1 MMFIHH
7 KNERNLLWQKKTTG
21 ESMNRIFTNDNN
33 EVIASSSTTVGL
45 ETQGS
50 ITITLSDAKKINESI
65 NISNELKDLIEDSL
79 AMSAKYL
86 N

>member
-1 MMFIHH
+1 MA
-7 KNERNLLWQKKTTG
+7 RKTTG
-21 ESMNRIFTNDNN
+21 ESMNRIFTNENN

-50 ITITLSDAKKINESI
+50 ITITLSDANKINESK
-65 NISNELKDLIEDSL
+65 NISNDLKELIDDSL
-79 AMSAKYL
+79 TMSAKYI

>member
-1 MMFIHH
+1 
-7 KNERNLLWQKKTTG
+7 
-21 ESMNRIFTNDNN
+21 MNRIFTNDNN

-79 AMSAKYL
+79 AMSSKYL

>member
-1 MMFIHH
+1 
-7 KNERNLLWQKKTTG
+7 
-21 ESMNRIFTNDNN
+21 MNRIFTNDNN

-45 ETQGS
+45 ETQGA

>member
-1 MMFIHH
+1 MA
-7 KNERNLLWQKKTTG
+7 KKTTG

>member
-1 MMFIHH
+1 MA
-7 KNERNLLWQKKTTG
+7 KKTTG

-65 NISNELKDLIEDSL
+65 NISDELKDLIEDSL

>member
-1 MMFIHH
+1 MG
-7 KNERNLLWQKKTTG
+7 KKTTG
-21 ESMNRIFTNDNN
+21 ESMNRIFTTENN

-50 ITITLSDAKKINESI
+50 ITITLSDANKINESI
-65 NISNELKDLIEDSL
+65 NISNDLKELIDDSL
-79 AMSAKYL
+79 AMCAKYL

>member
-1 MMFIHH
+1 MA
-7 KNERNLLWQKKTTG
+7 KKTTG

-50 ITITLSDAKKINESI
+50 ITITLSDANKINESK
-65 NISNELKDLIEDSL
+65 NISNDLKELIDDSL
-79 AMSAKYL
+79 AMSAKYIK
-86 N
+86 

>member
-1 MMFIHH
+1 MA
-7 KNERNLLWQKKTTG
+7 KKTTG
-21 ESMNRIFTNDNN
+21 ESMNRIFTNENN

-50 ITITLSDAKKINESI
+50 ITITLSDANQINESK
-65 NISNELKDLIEDSL
+65 NISNDLKELIDDSL
-79 AMSAKYL
+79 TMSAKYI